1 MSVPACL
8 HENRRRNDFQDLM
21 RSWKELAP
29 YNAAHILEVS
39 GAADIPRWEEAF
51 GRALKQIDSNAGA
64 LRVETAS
71 SRLDETVTREL
82 NRRFSDGELPFR
94 AVIIQTEP
102 ESHLLIGIYDH
113 CFADSPS
120 IRLLLR
126 HVFHAYRGGTS
137 DLPPIRVAESV
148 RSPRSRVSTNFK
160 TLANAWR
167 AYRDHRRACRI
178 DLHDPQD
185 FQTGFFSRQFAPGVI
200 HGVRAMARQ
209 HNAKVNDAFVAVA
222 AQVLGDYT
230 ARKRA
235 ASRKRLFHPRRD
247 RVGIAS
253 AVDLRECDADAPV
266 FGFAVGYYSVVLE
279 RPEQI
284 ALPELVC
291 IVAKETALKKA
302 NKNAAGFS
310 LTLKCAR
317 WFWKLNSSP
326 HARAQLF
333 LKGLPLLAGVS
344 NVNLSGSWIEDA
356 SAVTEGAR
364 LLDYLRVS
372 PVGPIMPFVFTLTTI
387 GDRLSLCVSFRTTA
401 FSRPSAQQLADAFVA
416 KLLSF
421 TPSPSATKGRSLH
434 ARPGA
439 SHG

>member
-1 MSVPACL
+1 
-8 HENRRRNDFQDLM
+8 M

-29 YNAAHILEVS
+29 YNAAHILKVS
-39 GAADIPRWEEAF
+39 GAADVPRWEEAF
-51 GRALKQIDSNAGA
+51 VRALKQIQPNAGA

-71 SRLDETVTREL
+71 SPFDETVTREL
-82 NRRFSDGELPFR
+82 NRPFSDDELPLR
-94 AVIIQTEP
+94 AVIIQIEP

-113 CFADSPS
+113 WFADSPS
-120 IRLLLR
+120 IRVLMR
-126 HVFHAYRGGTS
+126 HVFHAYRGDTS

-148 RSPRSRVSTNFK
+148 RSSHGRVATNFRA
-160 TLANAWR
+160 LANAWR
-167 AYRDHRRACRI
+167 AYRGHRRACRI
-178 DLHDPQD
+178 DLQDRLD
-185 FQTGFFSRQFAPGVI
+185 FQTGFFSRQFASGVI

-209 HNAKVNDAFVAVA
+209 HDAKVNDAFVAAA

-235 ASRKRLFHPRRD
+235 ASRKRRFHARRD

-253 AVDLRECDADAPV
+253 AVDLRDCDADAPV

-284 ALPELVC
+284 ALPELVR

-302 NKNAAGFS
+302 KENAAGFS
-310 LTLKCAR
+310 LNLKCAR
-317 WFWKLNSSP
+317 LFWKLYSSP

-333 LKGLPLLAGVS
+333 FKGLPLLAGIS
-344 NVNLSGSWIEDA
+344 NANLSGSWIEEA
-356 SAVTEGAR
+356 STFTEGAR

-372 PVGPIMPFVFTLTTI
+372 PVGPIVPFVFTLTTI

-401 FSRPSAQQLADAFVA
+401 FSLPSAQQLADAFMA
-416 KLLSF
+416 KLLAF
-421 TPSPSATKGRSLH
+421 TPSPGAVSLRQSRGR
-434 ARPGA
+434 AR
-439 SHG
+439 